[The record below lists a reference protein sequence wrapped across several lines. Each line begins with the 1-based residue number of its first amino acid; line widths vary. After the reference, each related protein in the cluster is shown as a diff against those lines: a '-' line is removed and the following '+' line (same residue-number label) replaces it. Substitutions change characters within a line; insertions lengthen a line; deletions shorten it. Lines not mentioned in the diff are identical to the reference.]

1 MLAGYD
7 LLLDWLSIIQY
18 KPDLQIGH
26 STCMANLGGFES
38 FVAGPKAFGAR
49 KLNLLLQLVRIK
61 INV

>member
-1 MLAGYD
+1 MSTLAGYD

-38 FVAGPKAFGAR
+38 FVAGPKA
-49 KLNLLLQLVRIK
+49 LQLQLA
-61 INV
+61 